1 VVTRVCGVPTTTL
14 GVNEFGQSAA
24 LADTHA
30 LHGID
35 AAPSWRR
42 RCPMTATKGTISG
55 SDGAGSSDDFP
66 ARRWSSPT
74 ATAVSATGRTF
85 GGPT

>member
-35 AAPSWRR
+35 AAPSPR
-42 RCPMTATKGTISG
+42 A
-55 SDGAGSSDDFP
+55 GA
-66 ARRWSSPT
+66 
-74 ATAVSATGRTF
+74 AVSGQ
-85 GGPT
+85 